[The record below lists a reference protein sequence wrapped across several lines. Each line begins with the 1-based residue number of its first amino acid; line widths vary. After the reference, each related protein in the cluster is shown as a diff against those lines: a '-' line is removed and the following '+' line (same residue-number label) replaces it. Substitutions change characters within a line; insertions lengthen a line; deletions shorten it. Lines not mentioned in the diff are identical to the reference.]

1 MIQIFYKEKPIIIS
15 DKKSDLKNT
24 LVIDLKLIKSVDILK
39 ILNKKKVSSIGIE
52 SMKPQKV
59 ITKFSKLFPENSS
72 ERSEKYYSQAHK
84 ALSLQ
89 NNEQRL
95 AYIQSTLKRIKALL
109 SKDQIDSIGPLIAD
123 IVEAD
128 GIVMTS
134 EMDIVSLAE
143 EALDIKI
150 EIEE

>member
-1 MIQIFYKEKPIIIS
+1 MMNGKKTKTMGIFSSSRKEEINQPDEMSPLEAVTHLFAAIQIADQQASFEEKESWINAI
-15 DKKSDLKNT
+15 
-24 LVIDLKLIKSVDILK
+24 
-39 ILNKKKVSSIGIE
+39 
-52 SMKPQKV
+52 
-59 ITKFSKLFPENSS
+59 SKLFPENSS

-84 ALSLQ
+84 VLSSQ
-89 NNEQRL
+89 NNEKRL
-95 AYIQSTLKRIKALL
+95 AYILSTLERIKVLL
-109 SKDQIDSIGPLIAD
+109 SKDQIDSIGPMIAD

-143 EALDIKI
+143 KILDIKI

>member
-1 MIQIFYKEKPIIIS
+1 MNGKKTKTMGIFSSNRKEEINQPEEMSPLEAVTHLFAAIQIADQQASYEEKESWINAI
-15 DKKSDLKNT
+15 
-24 LVIDLKLIKSVDILK
+24 
-39 ILNKKKVSSIGIE
+39 
-52 SMKPQKV
+52 
-59 ITKFSKLFPENSS
+59 SKLFPENSS

-84 ALSLQ
+84 VLSLQ

-95 AYIQSTLKRIKALL
+95 VYILSTLERIKALL
-109 SKDQIDSIGPLIAD
+109 SKDQIDSIGPMIAD

-143 EALDIKI
+143 KTLDIKI

>member
-1 MIQIFYKEKPIIIS
+1 MMNGKKTKIMGIFSSSSKKQINQPEEMSPLEAVTHLFAAIQIADQQASYEEKESWINAI
-15 DKKSDLKNT
+15 
-24 LVIDLKLIKSVDILK
+24 
-39 ILNKKKVSSIGIE
+39 
-52 SMKPQKV
+52 
-59 ITKFSKLFPENSS
+59 SKLFPENSS

-84 ALSLQ
+84 VLSLQ

-95 AYIQSTLKRIKALL
+95 AYILSTLERIKALL
-109 SKDQIDSIGPLIAD
+109 SKDQIDSIGPMIAD

-143 EALDIKI
+143 KALDIKI

>member
-1 MIQIFYKEKPIIIS
+1 MNGKKTKIMGIFSSSSKKQINQPEEMSPLEAVTHLFAAIQIADQQASYEEKESWINAI
-15 DKKSDLKNT
+15 
-24 LVIDLKLIKSVDILK
+24 
-39 ILNKKKVSSIGIE
+39 
-52 SMKPQKV
+52 
-59 ITKFSKLFPENSS
+59 SKLFPENSS

-109 SKDQIDSIGPLIAD
+109 SEDQIDSIGPMIAD

-143 EALDIKI
+143 KTLDIKI
-150 EIEE
+150 EIE

>member
-1 MIQIFYKEKPIIIS
+1 MMNGKKNKIMGIFSSSSKKQINQPEEMSPLEAVTHLFAAIQIADQQASYEEKESWINAI
-15 DKKSDLKNT
+15 
-24 LVIDLKLIKSVDILK
+24 
-39 ILNKKKVSSIGIE
+39 
-52 SMKPQKV
+52 
-59 ITKFSKLFPENSS
+59 SKLFPENSS

-84 ALSLQ
+84 VLSLQ

-95 AYIQSTLKRIKALL
+95 AYILSTLERIKALL
-109 SKDQIDSIGPLIAD
+109 SKDQIDSIGPMIAD

-143 EALDIKI
+143 KTLDIKI

>member
-1 MIQIFYKEKPIIIS
+1 MMNGKKTKTMGIFSSSRKEEINQPEEMSPLESVTHLFAAIQIADQQASYEEKESWINAI
-15 DKKSDLKNT
+15 
-24 LVIDLKLIKSVDILK
+24 
-39 ILNKKKVSSIGIE
+39 
-52 SMKPQKV
+52 
-59 ITKFSKLFPENSS
+59 SKLFPENSS

-84 ALSLQ
+84 VLSLQ

-95 AYIQSTLKRIKALL
+95 AYILSTLERIKALL
-109 SKDQIDSIGPLIAD
+109 SKDQIDSIGPMIAD

-143 EALDIKI
+143 KTLDIKI
-150 EIEE
+150 EIE

>member
-1 MIQIFYKEKPIIIS
+1 MMNGKKTKTMGIFSSSRKEEINQPDEMSPLEAVTHLFAAIQIADQQASYEEKESWINAI
-15 DKKSDLKNT
+15 
-24 LVIDLKLIKSVDILK
+24 
-39 ILNKKKVSSIGIE
+39 
-52 SMKPQKV
+52 
-59 ITKFSKLFPENSS
+59 SKLFPENSS

-84 ALSLQ
+84 VLSSQ
-89 NNEQRL
+89 NNEKRL
-95 AYIQSTLKRIKALL
+95 AYILSTLERIKVLL
-109 SKDQIDSIGPLIAD
+109 SKDQIDSIGPMIAD

-143 EALDIKI
+143 KTLDIKI

>member
-1 MIQIFYKEKPIIIS
+1 MMNGKKTKTMGIFSSSRKEEINQPDEMSPLEAVTHLFAAIQIADQQASYEEKESWINAI
-15 DKKSDLKNT
+15 
-24 LVIDLKLIKSVDILK
+24 
-39 ILNKKKVSSIGIE
+39 
-52 SMKPQKV
+52 
-59 ITKFSKLFPENSS
+59 SKLFPENSS

-84 ALSLQ
+84 VLSSQ
-89 NNEQRL
+89 NNEKRL
-95 AYIQSTLKRIKALL
+95 AYILSTLERIKVLL
-109 SKDQIDSIGPLIAD
+109 SKDQIDSIGPMIAD

-143 EALDIKI
+143 KILDIKI

>member
-1 MIQIFYKEKPIIIS
+1 MNGKKTKTMGIFSSSRKEEINQPEEMSPLESVTHLFAAIQIADQQASYEEKESWINAI
-15 DKKSDLKNT
+15 
-24 LVIDLKLIKSVDILK
+24 
-39 ILNKKKVSSIGIE
+39 
-52 SMKPQKV
+52 
-59 ITKFSKLFPENSS
+59 SKLFPENSS

-84 ALSLQ
+84 VLSLQ

-95 AYIQSTLKRIKALL
+95 AYILSTLERIKALL
-109 SKDQIDSIGPLIAD
+109 SKDQIDSIGPMIAD

-143 EALDIKI
+143 KTLDIKI
-150 EIEE
+150 EIE

>member
-1 MIQIFYKEKPIIIS
+1 MVVFI
-15 DKKSDLKNT
+15 
-24 LVIDLKLIKSVDILK
+24 LVFLFSIH
-39 ILNKKKVSSIGIE
+39 LNKISNHFYWFHIFVKTNISWINAI
-52 SMKPQKV
+52 
-59 ITKFSKLFPENSS
+59 SKLFPENSS

-84 ALSLQ
+84 VLSLQ

-95 AYIQSTLKRIKALL
+95 AYILSTLERIKALL
-109 SKDQIDSIGPLIAD
+109 SKDQIDSIGPMIAD

-143 EALDIKI
+143 KTLDIKI

>member
-1 MIQIFYKEKPIIIS
+1 MMNGKKTKIMGIFSSSSKKQINQPEEMSPLEAVTHLFAAIQIADQQASYEEKESWINAI
-15 DKKSDLKNT
+15 
-24 LVIDLKLIKSVDILK
+24 
-39 ILNKKKVSSIGIE
+39 
-52 SMKPQKV
+52 
-59 ITKFSKLFPENSS
+59 SKLFPENSS

-109 SKDQIDSIGPLIAD
+109 SEDQIDSIGPMIAD

-143 EALDIKI
+143 KTLDIKI
-150 EIEE
+150 EIE

>member
-1 MIQIFYKEKPIIIS
+1 MMNGKKTKIMGIFSSSSKKQINQPEEMSPLEAVTHLFAAIQIADQQASYEEKESWINAI
-15 DKKSDLKNT
+15 
-24 LVIDLKLIKSVDILK
+24 
-39 ILNKKKVSSIGIE
+39 
-52 SMKPQKV
+52 
-59 ITKFSKLFPENSS
+59 SKLFPENSS

-109 SKDQIDSIGPLIAD
+109 SKDQIDSIGPMIAD

-143 EALDIKI
+143 KTLDIKI
-150 EIEE
+150 EIE